1 MPSFAFTLILQLF
14 LFPFAPAGESTY
26 PETVE
31 SISAK
36 KAQYKA
42 QYNSADSTA
51 KDSLIKSARAYLLKT
66 VSEDVFPQWY
76 GTPWDFNGITRIPR
90 QGQIACGY
98 FVNNV
103 ITDLGFKIPR
113 VKWSQSASEVF
124 IKKLAPNN
132 IKRFSNKPIEDV
144 KSYLHKS
151 GDGLYVVGLD
161 IHVGFIL
168 VKGNSIKFIHSSYY
182 QPDIGVLEE
191 DLVPGNPLG
200 DSDYRVIGKLFTDE
214 MMVKWVDGV
223 SY

>member
-1 MPSFAFTLILQLF
+1 MPSFAFTFILPLF
-14 LFPFAPAGESTY
+14 LFPYAPAGESIYT
-26 PETVE
+26 ETVE

-36 KAQYKA
+36 RAQYQA
-42 QYNSADSTA
+42 QYTSADSTT

-76 GTPWDFNGITRIPR
+76 GTPWDFNGTTRTPR

-132 IKRFSNKPIEDV
+132 IKRFSNTPIKNV

-168 VKGNSIKFIHSSYY
+168 VKGNSIKFIHSS
-182 QPDIGVLEE
+182 
-191 DLVPGNPLG
+191 
-200 DSDYRVIGKLFTDE
+200 
-214 MMVKWVDGV
+214 
-223 SY
+223 